1 MMANVQNEGHKIDGK
16 KKIVENNSKIN
27 SHQTWK
33 KKIPKQ
39 PKPKVQNYSHCR
51 PKV

>member
-1 MMANVQNEGHKIDGK
+1 MYKMTDTKLMG

-27 SHQTWK
+27 SHHTWK

-39 PKPKVQNYSHCR
+39 PKPKVQNYLHCR